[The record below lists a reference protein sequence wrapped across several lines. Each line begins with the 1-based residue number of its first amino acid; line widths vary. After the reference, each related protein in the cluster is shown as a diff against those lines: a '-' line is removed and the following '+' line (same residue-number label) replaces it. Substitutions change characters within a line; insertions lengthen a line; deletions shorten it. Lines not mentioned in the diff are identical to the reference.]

1 MYYGNNSIWI
11 LYRGID
17 RIYKINI
24 GLRFSKFG
32 FVGENTCGKCHIV
45 KPWMGKNRVKTLY
58 SEACTQQLRPLMNL
72 QAKYFENCIC
82 AVQLLI

>member
-1 MYYGNNSIWI
+1 MGITAFGS
-11 LYRGID
+11 LERGID

-45 KPWMGKNRVKTLY
+45 KPWMGKNRE
-58 SEACTQQLRPLMNL
+58 SRH
-72 QAKYFENCIC
+72 CIQKR
-82 AVQLLI
+82 ALNN